1 MNYMNFKYDYIQYID
16 NNDILPICVFLLA
29 LSIKKSFIAL
39 WFIEK
44 NIIALEN
51 KVMNISWCLKFTT
64 SITIRCTV
72 YYFLK
77 HDDHY
82 VSAEASNISPLFS
95 SLSVKENLF

>member
-29 LSIKKSFIAL
+29 LS
-39 WFIEK
+39 FIEK

-72 YYFLK
+72 YYVLK